1 MLTRTRAH
9 FDQEI
14 HALQNQMLEMATCAD
29 WMLSA
34 AVDAMM
40 SGDADAI
47 RSVVLRDNV
56 VDDFDVEI
64 ENKCLSLIATQQPV
78 ARDLRIIG
86 TALKVITDIER
97 IGDYAV
103 DIAKIGRRMVRAH
116 ELYRPLV
123 DLPLLARLTRDMLHD
138 ALQAFVNHDSELVKK
153 VISDDDAVD
162 KLYHQMRDDLTI
174 HILSAGPHKYAALSS
189 LFAAKYLERASD
201 HVVNIAERVNFIETG
216 ELRQLNATA
225 SASAFHEALI

>member
-1 MLTRTRAH
+1 MLTRTRVS

-14 HALQNQMLEMATCAD
+14 HALQNTMLEMATCAD

-34 AVDAMM
+34 AVDAMIT
-40 SGDADAI
+40 GDAEAI
-47 RSVVLRDNV
+47 RSVVLRDKV
-56 VDDFDVEI
+56 VDDLDISI
-64 ENKCLSLIATQQPV
+64 ENECLSLIATQQPV
-78 ARDLRIIG
+78 ARDLRVIG

-103 DIAKIGRRMVRAH
+103 DIAKIGRRMVRSH

-138 ALQAFVNHDSELVKK
+138 ALQAFVNHDLELVKK
-153 VISDDDAVD
+153 VIHDDDAVD
-162 KLYHQMRDDLTI
+162 KLYHQMRDDLTL
-174 HILSAGPHKYAALSS
+174 HILNAGSHKYAALSS

-216 ELRQLNATA
+216 ELRQLSAA
-225 SASAFHEALI
+225 SIAPPQEAML

>member
-1 MLTRTRAH
+1 MQTRTRAH

-34 AVDAMM
+34 AVDALMT
-40 SGDADAI
+40 GDAAVI
-47 RSVVLRDNV
+47 RSVVLRDDV
-56 VDDFDVEI
+56 VDDLDITI
-64 ENKCLSLIATQQPV
+64 EAQCLSLIATRQPV
-78 ARDLRIIG
+78 ARDLRVIG
-86 TALKVITDIER
+86 AALKVITDIER

-103 DIAKIGRRMVRAH
+103 DIAKIGRRMVRSH

-123 DLPLLARLTRDMLHD
+123 DLPLLAQLTRDMLHD
-138 ALQAFVNHDSELVKK
+138 ALQAFVNLDLELVKK

-162 KLYHQMRDDLTI
+162 RLYHQMRDDLTH
-174 HILSAGPHKYAALSS
+174 HILSEGPHKYAALSS

-201 HVVNIAERVNFIETG
+201 HVVNIAERVCFIETG
-216 ELRQLNATA
+216 ELRQLSVPA
-225 SASAFHEALI
+225 STPLNEGPI

>member
-1 MLTRTRAH
+1 MQTRTRAH

-14 HALQNQMLEMATCAD
+14 HALQNKMLEMATCAD

-34 AVDAMM
+34 AVDALMT
-40 SGDADAI
+40 GDAEVI
-47 RSVVLRDNV
+47 RSVVLRDDV
-56 VDDFDVEI
+56 VDDLDVMI
-64 ENKCLSLIATQQPV
+64 ETKCLSLIATQQPV
-78 ARDLRIIG
+78 ARDLRVIG

-103 DIAKIGRRMVRAH
+103 DIAKIGRRMVRSH

-123 DLPLLARLTRDMLHD
+123 DLPLLAQLTRDMLHD
-138 ALQAFVNHDSELVKK
+138 ALQAFVNHDLELVQK

-162 KLYHQMRDDLTI
+162 RLYHQMRDDLTQ
-174 HILSAGPHKYAALSS
+174 HILDAGPHKYAALSS

-201 HVVNIAERVNFIETG
+201 HVVNIAERVCFIETG
-216 ELRQLNATA
+216 ELRQL
-225 SASAFHEALI
+225 SAVPPPPPPESRPV